1 MYTREQLIALVQDHA
16 ATHEMY
22 PFNKINS
29 HETIIWT
36 VMKHNAS
43 NKITAMIF

>member
-16 ATHEMY
+16 ATHETY

-29 HETIIWT
+29 HELC
-36 VMKHNAS
+36 S
-43 NKITAMIF
+43 ITPVTKLRL